1 MKKRVFCILQILS
14 VIFVLIVVSL
24 NPLHANYNGECWAI
38 SGGDTVYVLN
48 PNSVTEQPTIIPG
61 LTQAQAAV
69 VDPKSGVIWIAVSA
83 ANAVFRYD
91 PITNPQAVPQLE
103 TPIERAHAISVN
115 PTDGTVWIGG
125 INTVQKFSAD
135 GTQILAS
142 IAGVH
147 EPEVAVNTTDG
158 SCWVTDSRGTIARY
172 SAAGAVAATSPVE
185 LSEPKYVAVN
195 SQSGNAWVTD
205 PHAGVIVKLSPSG
218 QEILRI
224 TDIKDEEGFAVVY
237 ADGRAMLRIT
247 DLKLPSSPSV
257 DQRNGH
263 LWVVADSNTLVKFSA
278 DGQKLMEIPAGMAIL
293 SICVSAQDG
302 SVWVADQFG
311 STFQG
316 GVSKFSADG
325 QQLFE
330 NPVPQPSFV
339 SVGNWAGQ

>member
-1 MKKRVFCILQILS
+1 MKKSVSWTLQILS
-14 VIFVLIVVSL
+14 AMLVLIVVSL
-24 NPLHANYNGECWAI
+24 NPLHASYNGECWVV
-38 SGGDTVYVLN
+38 SGGDTVYKLN
-48 PNSVTEQPTIIPG
+48 ADGLADPTIIPG

-69 VDPKSGVIWIAVSA
+69 VNPQNGVVWIAVSA
-83 ANAVFRYD
+83 ANAVFRFD
-91 PITNPQAVPQLE
+91 PAEQDPNLQFITLP
-103 TPIERAHAISVN
+103 PIERPHAVSVN

-135 GTQILAS
+135 GTQVLATVT
-142 IAGVH
+142 GVH
-147 EPEVAVNTTDG
+147 EPTVAVNSTDG

-172 SAAGAVAATSPVE
+172 SAAGAAAATSPVK
-185 LSEPKYVAVN
+185 LREPKYVAVN

-205 PHAGVIVKLSPSG
+205 PHGNVIVKLSPSG
-218 QEILRI
+218 QELLRV
-224 TDIKDEEGFAVVY
+224 A
-237 ADGRAMLRIT
+237 

-257 DQRNGH
+257 NQKDGT
-263 LWVVADSNTLVKFSA
+263 LWVVADGNTLVKLSTA
-278 DGQKLMEIPAGMAIL
+278 GQQLMQVPAGMAVL
-293 SICVSAQDG
+293 SICVSSQDG

-330 NPVPQPSFV
+330 NPIPQPSFV

>member
-1 MKKRVFCILQILS
+1 MKKYVSRTLQMLS
-14 VIFVLIVVSL
+14 TIFVLIVVSL
-24 NPLHANYNGECWAI
+24 NPLHASYNGECWVV
-38 SGGDTVYVLN
+38 SGGDTVYKLN
-48 PNSVTEQPTIIPG
+48 ADGLADPTIIPG

-69 VDPKSGVIWIAVSA
+69 VDPKSGVVWIAVSA
-83 ANAVFRYD
+83 ANAVYRFD
-91 PITNPQAVPQLE
+91 PATVAFTQLP
-103 TPIERAHAISVN
+103 PIERAHAISVN

-142 IAGVH
+142 ITGVH

-172 SAAGAVAATSPVE
+172 SAAGAAAATSPVK

-205 PHAGVIVKLSPSG
+205 PHAGIIIKLSPSG
-218 QEILRI
+218 QELLRI
-224 TDIKDEEGFAVVY
+224 
-237 ADGRAMLRIT
+237 ADVQ
-247 DLKLPSSPSV
+247 LPSSPSV
-257 DQRNGH
+257 NQKDGT
-263 LWVVADSNTLVKFSA
+263 LWVVIDSNTLVKVSA
-278 DGQKLMEIPAGMAIL
+278 DGQKLMEVPAGMAIL

-330 NPVPQPSFV
+330 NPIPQPSFV
-339 SVGNWAGQ
+339 SVGNWVGQ

>member
-1 MKKRVFCILQILS
+1 MLS
-14 VIFVLIVVSL
+14 TIFVLIVVSL
-24 NPLHANYNGECWAI
+24 NPLHASYNGECWVV
-38 SGGDTVYVLN
+38 SGGDTVYKLN
-48 PNSVTEQPTIIPG
+48 ADGLADPTIIPG

-69 VDPKSGVIWIAVSA
+69 VDPKSGVVWIAVSA
-83 ANAVFRYD
+83 ANAVYRFD
-91 PITNPQAVPQLE
+91 PATVAFTQLP
-103 TPIERAHAISVN
+103 PIERAHAISVN

-142 IAGVH
+142 ITGVH

-172 SAAGAVAATSPVE
+172 SAAGAAAATSPVK

-205 PHAGVIVKLSPSG
+205 PHANVVVKLSPSG

-224 TDIKDEEGFAVVY
+224 
-237 ADGRAMLRIT
+237 ADVQ
-247 DLKLPSSPSV
+247 LPSSPSV
-257 DQRNGH
+257 NQKDGT
-263 LWVVADSNTLVKFSA
+263 LWVVIDSNTLVKVSA
-278 DGQKLMEIPAGMAIL
+278 DGQKLMEVPAGMAIL

-330 NPVPQPSFV
+330 NPIPQPSFV
-339 SVGNWAGQ
+339 SVGNWVGQ

>member
-1 MKKRVFCILQILS
+1 MKKCVSRTLQMLS
-14 VIFVLIVVSL
+14 VMLVLIVVSL
-24 NPLHANYNGECWAI
+24 ASLHANYNGECWVV
-38 SGGDTVYVLN
+38 SGGDTVYKLN
-48 PNSVTEQPTIIPG
+48 ADGLADPTIIPG

-69 VDPKSGVIWIAVSA
+69 VDPQSGIVWIAVSA
-83 ANAVFRYD
+83 ANAVYRFD
-91 PITNPQAVPQLE
+91 PAEPDPNQQFITLP
-103 TPIERAHAISVN
+103 PIERPHAVSIN

-142 IAGVH
+142 ITGVH

-172 SAAGAVAATSPVE
+172 SAAGAVAATSPVK

-205 PHAGVIVKLSPSG
+205 PHAGVIVKLNPSG
-218 QEILRI
+218 QE
-224 TDIKDEEGFAVVY
+224 V
-237 ADGRAMLRIT
+237 LRIT
-247 DLKLPSSPSV
+247 DLKLPGSPSV
-257 DQRNGH
+257 DQRSGN
-263 LWVVADSNTLVKFSA
+263 LWVVADSSTLVKLSA
-278 DGQKLMEIPAGMAIL
+278 DGQKLMEIPAGMVIL
-293 SICVSAQDG
+293 SISVYSQDG

-330 NPVPQPSFV
+330 NPIPQPSFV
-339 SVGNWAGQ
+339 SVGNWMGQ

>member
-1 MKKRVFCILQILS
+1 MKKCVSRTLQMLS
-14 VIFVLIVVSL
+14 VMLVLIVVSL
-24 NPLHANYNGECWAI
+24 ASLHANYNGECWVV
-38 SGGDTVYVLN
+38 SGGDTVYKLN
-48 PNSVTEQPTIIPG
+48 ADGLADPTIIPG

-69 VDPKSGVIWIAVSA
+69 VDPQSGVVWIAVSA
-83 ANAVFRYD
+83 ANAVYRFD
-91 PITNPQAVPQLE
+91 PQTVAFTQLP
-103 TPIERAHAISVN
+103 PIERPHAVSVN

-135 GTQILAS
+135 GTQILVS
-142 IAGVH
+142 ITGVH

-172 SAAGAVAATSPVE
+172 SAAGAAAATSPVK

-205 PHAGVIVKLSPSG
+205 PHAGIIVKLNPSG
-218 QEILRI
+218 QE
-224 TDIKDEEGFAVVY
+224 V
-237 ADGRAMLRIT
+237 LRIT
-247 DLKLPSSPSV
+247 DLKLPGSPSV
-257 DQRNGH
+257 DQRSGN
-263 LWVVADSNTLVKFSA
+263 LWVVADSSTLVKLSA
-278 DGQKLMEIPAGMAIL
+278 DGQKLMEIPAGMVIL
-293 SICVSAQDG
+293 SISVYSQDG

-330 NPVPQPSFV
+330 NPIPQPSFV
-339 SVGNWAGQ
+339 SVGNWMGQ

>member
-1 MKKRVFCILQILS
+1 MKKCVSRTLQMLS
-14 VIFVLIVVSL
+14 TIFVLVVVSL
-24 NPLHANYNGECWAI
+24 NPLHASYNGECWVV
-38 SGGDTVYVLN
+38 SGGDTVYKLN
-48 PNSVTEQPTIIPG
+48 ADGLADPTIIPG

-69 VDPKSGVIWIAVSA
+69 VDPQSGIVWIAVSA
-83 ANAVFRYD
+83 ANAVYRFNPAEQD
-91 PITNPQAVPQLE
+91 PNQQFIALP
-103 TPIERAHAISVN
+103 PIERAHAISVN

-125 INTVQKFSAD
+125 INTVQKFSAG

-142 IAGVH
+142 ITGVH

-172 SAAGAVAATSPVE
+172 SAAGAVAATSPVK
-185 LSEPKYVAVN
+185 LKEPKYIAVN

-205 PHAGVIVKLSPSG
+205 PHANVVVKLSPSG

-224 TDIKDEEGFAVVY
+224 
-237 ADGRAMLRIT
+237 ADVQ
-247 DLKLPSSPSV
+247 LPSSPSV
-257 DQRNGH
+257 NQKDGT
-263 LWVVADSNTLVKFSA
+263 LWVVIDSNTLVKVSA
-278 DGQKLMEIPAGMAIL
+278 DGQKLMEVPAGMAIL

-316 GVSKFSADG
+316 GVSKFSSDG

-330 NPVPQPSFV
+330 NPIPQPSFV
-339 SVGNWAGQ
+339 SVGNWVGQ

>member
-1 MKKRVFCILQILS
+1 MKKYVSRTLQMLS
-14 VIFVLIVVSL
+14 TIFVLIVVSL
-24 NPLHANYNGECWAI
+24 NPLHASYNGECWVV
-38 SGGDTVYVLN
+38 SGGDTVYKLN
-48 PNSVTEQPTIIPG
+48 ADGLADPTIIPD

-69 VDPKSGVIWIAVSA
+69 VDPQSGIVWIAVSA
-83 ANAVFRYD
+83 ANAVYRFD
-91 PITNPQAVPQLE
+91 PAEQDPNQQFIALP
-103 TPIERAHAISVN
+103 PIERAHAISVN

-135 GTQILAS
+135 GTQILVS
-142 IAGVH
+142 ITGVH

-158 SCWVTDSRGTIARY
+158 SCWITDSRGTIARY
-172 SAAGAVAATSPVE
+172 SAAGAVAATSPVK

-205 PHAGVIVKLSPSG
+205 PHANVVVKLSPSG

-224 TDIKDEEGFAVVY
+224 
-237 ADGRAMLRIT
+237 ADVQ
-247 DLKLPSSPSV
+247 LPSSPSV
-257 DQRNGH
+257 NQKDGT
-263 LWVVADSNTLVKFSA
+263 LWVVIDSNTLVKVSA
-278 DGQKLMEIPAGMAIL
+278 DGQKLMEVPAGMAIL

-330 NPVPQPSFV
+330 NPIPQPSFV
-339 SVGNWAGQ
+339 SVGNWVGQ

>member
-1 MKKRVFCILQILS
+1 MKKCLSCTLQMLS
-14 VIFVLIVVSL
+14 VVLVLIVVSL
-24 NPLHANYNGECWAI
+24 SPLHANYNGECWVV
-38 SGGDTVYVLN
+38 SGGDTVYKLN
-48 PNSVTEQPTIIPG
+48 ADGLADPTIIPG

-69 VDPKSGVIWIAVSA
+69 VNPQNGIVWIAVSA
-83 ANAVFRYD
+83 ANAVFRFNPAEQD
-91 PITNPQAVPQLE
+91 PNLQFITLP
-103 TPIERAHAISVN
+103 PIERPHAVSVN

-135 GTQILAS
+135 GSQVLATV
-142 IAGVH
+142 AGVH

-158 SCWVTDSRGTIARY
+158 SCWITDSRGTIARY
-172 SAAGAVAATSPVE
+172 SAAGAVAATSPVK
-185 LSEPKYVAVN
+185 LTEPKYVAVN

-205 PHAGVIVKLSPSG
+205 PHANVVVKLGPNG
-218 QEILRI
+218 QELLRV
-224 TDIKDEEGFAVVY
+224 A
-237 ADGRAMLRIT
+237 

-257 DQRNGH
+257 NQKDGT
-263 LWVVADSNTLVKFSA
+263 LWVVANSSNLVKLSA

-293 SICVSAQDG
+293 SICVNSQDG

-316 GVSKFSADG
+316 GVSKFSAAG

-330 NPVPQPSFV
+330 NPIPQPSFV

>member
-1 MKKRVFCILQILS
+1 MKKCVSRTLQMLS
-14 VIFVLIVVSL
+14 VMLVLIVVSL
-24 NPLHANYNGECWAI
+24 ASLHANYNGECWVV
-38 SGGDTVYVLN
+38 SGGDTVYKLN
-48 PNSVTEQPTIIPG
+48 ADGLADPTIIPG

-69 VDPKSGVIWIAVSA
+69 VDPQSGIVWIAVSA
-83 ANAVFRYD
+83 ANAVYRFD
-91 PITNPQAVPQLE
+91 PAEPDPNQQFITLP
-103 TPIERAHAISVN
+103 PIERPHAVSIN

-142 IAGVH
+142 ITGVH

-172 SAAGAVAATSPVE
+172 SAAGAVAATSPVK
-185 LSEPKYVAVN
+185 LKEPKYVAVN

-205 PHAGVIVKLSPSG
+205 PHAGIIVKLNPSG
-218 QEILRI
+218 QE
-224 TDIKDEEGFAVVY
+224 V
-237 ADGRAMLRIT
+237 LRIT
-247 DLKLPSSPSV
+247 DLKLPGSPSV
-257 DQRNGH
+257 DQRSGN
-263 LWVVADSNTLVKFSA
+263 LWVVADSSTLVKLSA
-278 DGQKLMEIPAGMAIL
+278 DGQKLMEIPAGMVIL
-293 SICVSAQDG
+293 SISVYSQDG

-330 NPVPQPSFV
+330 NPIPQPSFV
-339 SVGNWAGQ
+339 SVGNWMGQ

>member
-1 MKKRVFCILQILS
+1 MKKCVSRTLQMLS
-14 VIFVLIVVSL
+14 VMLVLIVVSL
-24 NPLHANYNGECWAI
+24 ASLHANYNGECWVV
-38 SGGDTVYVLN
+38 SGGDTVYKLN
-48 PNSVTEQPTIIPG
+48 ADGLADPTIIPG

-69 VDPKSGVIWIAVSA
+69 VDPQSGVVWIAVSA
-83 ANAVFRYD
+83 ANAVYRFD
-91 PITNPQAVPQLE
+91 PQTVAFTQLP
-103 TPIERAHAISVN
+103 PIERPHAVSVN

-142 IAGVH
+142 ITGVH

-172 SAAGAVAATSPVE
+172 SAAGAAAAISPVK

-218 QEILRI
+218 QEVLRI
-224 TDIKDEEGFAVVY
+224 A
-237 ADGRAMLRIT
+237 

-257 DQRNGH
+257 NQKNGNI
-263 LWVVADSNTLVKFSA
+263 WIVADSNTLVKFSA

-293 SICVSAQDG
+293 SISVYSQDG

>member
-1 MKKRVFCILQILS
+1 MKKCVSRTLQMLS
-14 VIFVLIVVSL
+14 VMLVLIVVSL
-24 NPLHANYNGECWAI
+24 TSLHANYNGECWVV
-38 SGGDTVYVLN
+38 SGGDTVYKLN
-48 PNSVTEQPTIIPG
+48 ADGLADPTIIPG

-69 VDPKSGVIWIAVSA
+69 VDPQSGVVWIAVSA
-83 ANAVFRYD
+83 ANAVYRFD
-91 PITNPQAVPQLE
+91 PLTVAFTQLP
-103 TPIERAHAISVN
+103 PIERPHAVSVN

-142 IAGVH
+142 ITGVH

-172 SAAGAVAATSPVE
+172 SAAGAVAATSPVK

-205 PHAGVIVKLSPSG
+205 PHAGIIVKLNPSG
-218 QEILRI
+218 QE
-224 TDIKDEEGFAVVY
+224 V
-237 ADGRAMLRIT
+237 LRIT
-247 DLKLPSSPSV
+247 DLKLPGSPSV
-257 DQRNGH
+257 DQRSGN
-263 LWVVADSNTLVKFSA
+263 LWVVADSSTLVKLSA
-278 DGQKLMEIPAGMAIL
+278 DGQKLMEIPAGMVIL
-293 SICVSAQDG
+293 SISVYSQDG

-330 NPVPQPSFV
+330 NPIPQPSFV
-339 SVGNWAGQ
+339 SVGNWMGQ

>member
-1 MKKRVFCILQILS
+1 MKKCVSRTLQMLSTIL
-14 VIFVLIVVSL
+14 VLIVASL
-24 NPLHANYNGECWAI
+24 NPLHASYNGECWVV
-38 SGGDTVYVLN
+38 SGGDTVYKLN
-48 PNSVTEQPTIIPG
+48 ADGLADPTIIPG

-69 VDPKSGVIWIAVSA
+69 VDPQSGIVWIAVSA
-83 ANAVFRYD
+83 ANAVYRFD
-91 PITNPQAVPQLE
+91 PAEPDPNQQFITLP
-103 TPIERAHAISVN
+103 PIERPHAVSIN

-142 IAGVH
+142 ITGVH

-172 SAAGAVAATSPVE
+172 SAAGAVAATSPVK
-185 LSEPKYVAVN
+185 LKEPKYVAVN

-205 PHAGVIVKLSPSG
+205 PHAGIIVKLNPSG
-218 QEILRI
+218 QE
-224 TDIKDEEGFAVVY
+224 V
-237 ADGRAMLRIT
+237 LRIT
-247 DLKLPSSPSV
+247 DLKLPGSPSV
-257 DQRNGH
+257 DQRSGN
-263 LWVVADSNTLVKFSA
+263 LWVVADSSTLVKLSA
-278 DGQKLMEIPAGMAIL
+278 DGQKLMEIPAGMVIL
-293 SICVSAQDG
+293 SISVYSQDG

-339 SVGNWAGQ
+339 SVGNWMGQ